1 MESNTLNRIVTRYV
15 TGFVPLAVLS
25 VLLITAFIMMNA
37 AAQNSALFGRLYSVL
52 LLVNILGV
60 VLLIALILLNL
71 FHFVEQYRA
80 RVIGTRLTLRLL
92 IMFVVLAV
100 VPVSVVFYFSI
111 QALNRGIDNWFDVR
125 IERALDDALLLGRTA
140 LDAQRQDLVK
150 NAQEIAIELETL
162 PVRRKIAT
170 VPSELSLLNA
180 LREQYNITEL
190 TLYTQDRK
198 ILASSSEANLEASTL
213 VPARPSDAMIAQV
226 RQGLTYAN
234 LDAISKSG
242 LRLRV
247 VVPV

>member
-92 IMFVVLAV
+92 I
-100 VPVSVVFYFSI
+100 
-111 QALNRGIDNWFDVR
+111 
-125 IERALDDALLLGRTA
+125 
-140 LDAQRQDLVK
+140 
-150 NAQEIAIELETL
+150 
-162 PVRRKIAT
+162 
-170 VPSELSLLNA
+170 
-180 LREQYNITEL
+180 
-190 TLYTQDRK
+190 
-198 ILASSSEANLEASTL
+198 
-213 VPARPSDAMIAQV
+213 
-226 RQGLTYAN
+226 
-234 LDAISKSG
+234 
-242 LRLRV
+242 
-247 VVPV
+247 